1 VDLLL
6 LLGQVALVVLLV
18 VMPLF
23 SGIDK
28 WREWSWA
35 RRTTALALA
44 IGVAAVGFGQYRR
57 IVLLDKGGL
66 QQALGNV
73 GLFSGPW
80 YSRRVVLSVWEYGA
94 MVLAGALLMGMAFE
108 ALRRRSYFRA
118 VAFIAL
124 FCLLLGLAV
133 LVKLHR
139 WRE

>member
-28 WREWSWA
+28 WREWSWP
-35 RRTTALALA
+35 RRATALALA
-44 IGVAAVGFGQYRR
+44 LGIAAVGFGQYRR
-57 IVLLDKGGL
+57 IVVLDKGGL
-66 QQALGNV
+66 QHALGNV

-80 YSRRVVLSVWEYGA
+80 YSRRVVVSVWEYGA
-94 MVLAGALLMGMAFE
+94 TLLASALLVGMAFE
-108 ALRRRSYFRA
+108 AARRRSYFRA
-118 VAFIAL
+118 TAFL
-124 FCLLLGLAV
+124 GTFVLLLCLAV
-133 LVKLHR
+133 MVKLHG